1 MHVIKDNSIYLL
13 EFVFD
18 LIGKPSS
25 NVNSKKKGNIN
36 SYEKKNRTWQRIPL
50 RKKGVEYIPK
60 KKKKKKKPKKRVVFD
75 CRPKQKER
83 ALIKILSKI
92 KVT

>member
-1 MHVIKDNSIYLL
+1 M
-13 EFVFD
+13 
-18 LIGKPSS
+18 
-25 NVNSKKKGNIN
+25 KKKIEPG
-36 SYEKKNRTWQRIPL
+36 SVTPLGKK
-50 RKKGVEYIPK
+50 EYSIFP
-60 KKKKKKKPKKRVVFD
+60 KKKKKPKKRVVFD